1 MRCNGA
7 PCEAIPN
14 FTDALIA
21 GIPQTRRLLTTQ
33 RATTDAMP
41 AFQTLLTTL
50 CLMLFAR
57 SKGYPSLQQA
67 VKRRLNIWTD
77 ERAGLDFLRV
87 TQPRELGFDENVVH
101 RGSPSGNKYLSH
113 LLIDLDI
120 QHHDAVLDIGCAK
133 GSAMRTML
141 DFPFAR
147 VDGVEIS
154 AQLAAIASAN
164 FERLG
169 KRNAQVFNANA
180 VDFDA
185 YGRYNV
191 FYFYNPF
198 PDEVMRQVMAQL
210 RRQLDPDREAL
221 IIYNTPKCHGIV
233 VEHGFTPMRD
243 YPDQWGNGIRV
254 YSNRPADSRL
264 LARPRA

>member
-1 MRCNGA
+1 
-7 PCEAIPN
+7 
-14 FTDALIA
+14 
-21 GIPQTRRLLTTQ
+21 
-33 RATTDAMP
+33 MP
-41 AFQTLLTTL
+41 AFQTLLTL
-50 CLMLFAR
+50 CLMLFAQD
-57 SKGYPSLQQA
+57 KAHPSLRQA

-101 RGSPSGNKYLSH
+101 RGSPSGNKYLH
-113 LLIDLDI
+113 DLLGDLGIRPD
-120 QHHDAVLDIGCAK
+120 DAVLDVGCAK

-141 DFPFAR
+141 DFPFER

-154 AQLAAIASAN
+154 AQLAAIASTN

-169 KRNAQVFNANA
+169 TRNARVFCANA
-180 VDFDA
+180 VDFEA

-198 PDEVMRQVMAQL
+198 PDEVMRQVLAQL
-210 RRQLDPDREAL
+210 QRQLDPAREAL
-221 IIYNTPKCHGIV
+221 IIYNTPNCHRIV
-233 VEHGFTPMRD
+233 VDHGFTPMRD

-254 YSNRPADSRL
+254 YSNRPGDSRL
-264 LARPRA
+264 HTKTPT